1 MTKWLSSP
9 FNRLILTLVVGLPLL
24 PVLLYL
30 VYLTLSGSTILNHG
44 RFPSPDGSWMAI
56 LSEVEGNATVSSNTR
71 LSIAA
76 SEARDDPEKSELVLW
91 LRGRKTVGVEW
102 QDERRLVVR
111 LPKGADAVHQ
121 GQPSNGVRIDY
132 VQE

>member
-1 MTKWLSSP
+1 MIRWLSSP
-9 FNRLILTLVVGLPLL
+9 FNRLILTLAVGLIVF

-30 VYLTLSGSTILNHG
+30 TLPGSTILVHG
-44 RFPSPDGSWMAI
+44 QFPSPDGTWTATV
-56 LSEVEGNATVSSNTR
+56 SEVDGNATVSSNTHLH
-71 LSIAA
+71 LSAA
-76 SEARDDPEKSELVLW
+76 KHPDDPEKSEHVLW
-91 LRGRKTVGVEW
+91 LRGRHAIGVEW